1 MNADYLQLRTD
12 AELREL
18 IEQARR
24 ILESRKVKPHSKRK
38 LYYERGRWEER
49 V

>member
-1 MNADYLQLRTD
+1 MNVDYLHLKTD

-18 IEQARR
+18 IEQIRR

-38 LYYERGRWEER
+38 LYYQAGRWEER